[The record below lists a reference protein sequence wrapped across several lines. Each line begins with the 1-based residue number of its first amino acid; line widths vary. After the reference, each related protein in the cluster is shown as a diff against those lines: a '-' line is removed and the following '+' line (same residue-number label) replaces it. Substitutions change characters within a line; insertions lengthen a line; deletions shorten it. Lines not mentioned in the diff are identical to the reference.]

1 MIARLSGRV
10 AERSGDSL
18 VIDVNGVGYLVHVP
32 ASTLDHV
39 GPVGAALTLHTVMR
53 APREETPQLFGFATR
68 EEKEI
73 FERITQVNGVGARL
87 GLAVLSGLSPA
98 AFRRAVLDRNL
109 VALTAI
115 SGIGKKT
122 AERLVVELRDRLAQ
136 EPAPPAAD
144 GTTASSAFQDAVT
157 ALVTLGYPRPLA
169 VRAVTEVLE
178 GFGSDLRV
186 EDVVRKALGRLS
198 VR

>member
-32 ASTLDHV
+32 TSTLDHV